1 MVCAR
6 WVFHNGDL
14 LTQRLARI
22 TPITEPE
29 RADMATKQ
37 LDARGLRCP
46 QPIQAIITSM
56 HETAPGDV
64 LEVTADCTTFE
75 DDVRKWAQRT
85 GRTLLAITRN
95 DDALVAQ
102 IQL

>member
-1 MVCAR
+1 MTMKV
-6 WVFHNGDL
+6 
-14 LTQRLARI
+14 
-22 TPITEPE
+22 
-29 RADMATKQ
+29 

-64 LEVTADCTTFE
+64 LQVTADCATFE
-75 DDVRKWAQRT
+75 DDVRKWTART
-85 GRTLLAITRN
+85 GKTLLAINR
-95 DDALVAQ
+95 DGSAMVAQ